1 MASILGFFR
10 DPAPGAEHIY
20 GVDPLYDKV
29 GIQKRKLLEKNPLA
43 DISEA
48 RYEPLPREDEGT
60 GAALRESWGL
70 GGEDVFIPEG
80 PSSYSP
86 SQEALSGK
94 FTVPTDPST
103 LRDPRQ
109 VDPMRERVLAAIAKK
124 IEEQRSGEE
133 KKAAD
138 EKSLEDLV
146 ARGMKASEQR
156 QFLGDSTPLYEDYD
170 KGIAVGGDPNKS
182 AADILLNIRAQA
194 RAKGRGGSLRGGKP
208 TPEDF
213 AASTSP
219 TGGGMT
225 YVQDSPELRQ
235 REEDLKEW
243 LAGGALRDAEYAMS
257 PEMSRRDPAGANRAA
272 DVLTGLQREKTIRD
286 EQRRRDE
293 ATEMLSGIAGRSGKI
308 PADEAMK
315 IAAQNPSLAPLIQ
328 GMVGRTREQVG
339 SRIRSDM
346 SAAQEMALQG
356 MSDPTNPAA
365 ALLMEAANKMQ
376 PMLASFEARLN
387 KGEDPEAVW
396 EDYERAKIA
405 LTNALMQDKRYSALV
420 PPTIEPGGAP
430 QAGQ

>member
-1 MASILGFFR
+1 
-10 DPAPGAEHIY
+10 
-20 GVDPLYDKV
+20 
-29 GIQKRKLLEKNPLA
+29 
-43 DISEA
+43 
-48 RYEPLPREDEGT
+48 
-60 GAALRESWGL
+60 
-70 GGEDVFIPEG
+70 
-80 PSSYSP
+80 
-86 SQEALSGK
+86 
-94 FTVPTDPST
+94 
-103 LRDPRQ
+103 
-109 VDPMRERVLAAIAKK
+109 MRERVLAAIAKK

-272 DVLTGLQREKTIRD
+272 DVLTGLKQTKALEKEQMIRNKLVESIGGGSGKVPFEKAMQLEMAGINIPYAARGVSP
-286 EQRRRDE
+286 EQFDAKLNDIVTGAGADLVRALEAQSMGAPAEAVGAVAAFSKYVQEKAKQIKSLVDSGQMTRDE
-293 ATEMLSGIAGRSGKI
+293 AAEYLDKIIRS
-308 PADEAMK
+308 EAQSSNA
-315 IAAQNPSLAPLIQ
+315 IQAAQMLGFINQQQAP
-328 GMVGRTREQVG
+328 V
-339 SRIRSDM
+339 
-346 SAAQEMALQG
+346 A
-356 MSDPTNPAA
+356 
-365 ALLMEAANKMQ
+365 
-376 PMLASFEARLN
+376 
-387 KGEDPEAVW
+387 GE
-396 EDYERAKIA
+396 
-405 LTNALMQDKRYSALV
+405 
-420 PPTIEPGGAP
+420 
-430 QAGQ
+430 